1 MLVEELLELLVDVV
15 DTDLLKTV
23 VVKYFKSSNIKDTC
37 NVIIKSII
45 IIFMM

>member
-37 NVIIKSII
+37 NVIIKNIL